1 VKELRFHW
9 RYELAA
15 SPDALWPLVA
25 DTDRFNRDT
34 GVPPVEV
41 LGTQA
46 NARRRLRLRLL
57 GLPIEWEEEPFE
69 WVRPYRFGVLR
80 RYTRG
85 PVAEMRVEARL
96 EERGEGGTKLEYE
109 VRVRPR
115 NVLGLLAAAVQIGF
129 VSRRRFGRAFES
141 YDRLATTVEPARP
154 ARLAPGGSERLRLGA
169 ERLRGEGLDPAAVD
183 ALVRL
188 LERGDEQ
195 ELDRMR
201 PYVLA
206 EALGTGRRESL
217 ELLLHATRAGLTEL
231 RWELL
236 CPSCRGAAATAG
248 TLRELDPGVHC
259 ETCGIDFQAE
269 LDRSVEITF
278 APSPSVRAVDRREF
292 CVGGPQLSPHVVA
305 QQLLGPAEERRLT
318 LPLRPGAY
326 RVRALGDTGGETFEA
341 SGGETVVTLANDSE
355 SERLLRLERTE
366 WRDRAAT
373 AAEVT
378 SLQAFRDLFS
388 TEVLRPGEPVSV
400 GTLTVLFTD
409 LRDSTRYY
417 REVGDAPAFG
427 SVMEHLDV
435 LRDAVAAEGGA
446 VVKAMGDAIMAVFT
460 RPAAAVR
467 AGLAAQR
474 AVAGRP
480 LELKV
485 GLHTGPCIA
494 ITQNGALDYFG
505 STVNLAA
512 RLVSLSTGADVVVS
526 GEVLADPEVAEL
538 ELRRESLEASLKG
551 FDESLKLWRV
561 R

>member
-1 VKELRFHW
+1 MKELRFHW
-9 RYELAA
+9 RHELDA

-41 LGTQA
+41 LGTEA
-46 NARRRLRLRLL
+46 NARRRLRLRRL
-57 GLPIEWEEEPFE
+57 GVPIEWEEEPFE
-69 WVRPYRFGVLR
+69 WVRPHRFGVVR
-80 RYTRG
+80 RYPRG
-85 PVAEMRVEARL
+85 PLAEMRVQARL
-96 EERGEGGTKLEYE
+96 EERAGGGTSLDYD

-115 NVLGLLAAAVQIGF
+115 NLLGLAAAAVQIGLI
-129 VSRRRFGRAFES
+129 SRRRFARAFRD
-141 YDRLATTVEPARP
+141 YDHRATTSEPPRP
-154 ARLAPGGSERLRLGA
+154 ARLAPGGAERLRLGA
-169 ERLRGEGLDPAAVD
+169 ERLRGEGLDPRLVD
-183 ALVRL
+183 ALVDVI
-188 LERGDEQ
+188 ERGDER
-195 ELDRMR
+195 LR
-201 PYVLA
+201 PYEMA
-206 EALGTGRRESL
+206 DAWKAARRESL

-236 CPSCRGAAATAG
+236 CPSCRGAAATTG
-248 TLRELDPGVHC
+248 TLRELDAGVHC
-259 ETCGIDFQAE
+259 DTCGIDFATE
-269 LDRSVEITF
+269 LDRSVEVTF
-278 APSPSVRAVDRREF
+278 APSPSIRAVETRQF

-305 QQLLGPAEERRLT
+305 QQLLGPTEERRLT
-318 LPLRPGAY
+318 VRLGPGTY
-326 RVRALGDTGGETFEA
+326 RVRALGEAAGGEAFEA
-341 SGGETVVTLANDSE
+341 SGETVVTLANPTPA
-355 SERLLRLERTE
+355 ERLLRLERTAR
-366 WRDRAAT
+366 RDRAAT

-427 SVMEHLDV
+427 SVMQHLDV
-435 LRDAVAAEGGA
+435 LRDAVVAEGGA

-460 RPAAAVR
+460 RPAAGLR

-485 GLHTGPCIA
+485 GVHTGPCIA

-526 GEVLADPEVAEL
+526 GAVLADPEVAEL
-538 ELRRESLEASLKG
+538 DLRREPLEASLKG
-551 FDESLKLWRV
+551 FDESPELWRV

>member
-1 VKELRFHW
+1 MKELRFHW
-9 RYELAA
+9 RHELDA
-15 SPDALWPLVA
+15 SPDSLWPLVA

-46 NARRRLRLRLL
+46 NARRRLRLRRL
-57 GLPIEWEEEPFE
+57 GVPIEWEEEPFE
-69 WVRPYRFGVLR
+69 WVRPHRFGVVR
-80 RYTRG
+80 RYPRG
-85 PVAEMRVEARL
+85 PLVEMRVQAGL
-96 EERGEGGTKLEYE
+96 EERGGGGTSLDYD

-115 NVLGLLAAAVQIGF
+115 NLLGLVAAAVQIGLL
-129 VSRRRFGRAFES
+129 SRRRFARAFRD
-141 YDRLATTVEPARP
+141 YDHRTTTEEPPRP
-154 ARLAPGGSERLRLGA
+154 ARLAPGGA
-169 ERLRGEGLDPAAVD
+169 ERLRRGADNLRAQGLDPAAVD
-183 ALVRL
+183 ALAGL

-195 ELDRMR
+195 ELARLR
-201 PYVLA
+201 PYELA
-206 EALGTGRRESL
+206 DAWGTGRRESL

-236 CPSCRGAAATAG
+236 CPSCRGAAGTAS
-248 TLRELDPGVHC
+248 TLRELDAGVHC
-259 ETCGIDFQAE
+259 DTCEIDFRTE
-269 LDRSVEITF
+269 LDRSVEVTF
-278 APSPSVRAVDRREF
+278 MPSPSIRAVETREF

-318 LPLRPGAY
+318 VRLGPGTY
-326 RVRALGDTGGETFEA
+326 RVRALGEADGGDVFEA
-341 SGGETVVTLANDSE
+341 RGETVVTLANPTP
-355 SERLLRLERTE
+355 SERLLRLEHTE
-366 WRDRAAT
+366 WLDRAAT

-409 LRDSTRYY
+409 LRDSTRFY

-427 SVMEHLDV
+427 SVMQHLDL
-435 LRDAVAAEGGA
+435 LREAVAAEGGA

-467 AGLAAQR
+467 AGLAAQH

-485 GLHTGPCIA
+485 GIHTGPCIA

-538 ELRRESLEASLKG
+538 DLRREPLEASLKG
-551 FDESLKLWRV
+551 FDEPPELWRV